1 MQGHRPPSRQKPPPE
16 ALHLFGAGLD
26 PGCGAPTLRDGPL
39 MRPSTSASVLR
50 NPVHNMP
57 ALRQA
62 PAMLMAQSR
71 MTVGDVRNA
80 ADEALRQVRGLVHK
94 LCMLHELHSVAA
106 LLDDAADGAQ
116 CQVSCWVLCLF
127 TACNAPVTVAR
138 SAVLCVSCVA
148 CIVFGIWSAE
158 APQILPA
165 TVSCFV
171 RSVSCLGHCC
181 RCFAVCQR

>member
-26 PGCGAPTLRDGPL
+26 PGCGAPALRDGPL

-62 PAMLMAQSR
+62 PAMFMAQSR

-80 ADEALRQVRGLVHK
+80 ADQALRQVRGLVHCPSATADFCK
-94 LCMLHELHSVAA
+94 LHELHSMGRKLIGAV
-106 LLDDAADGAQ
+106 DDAL
-116 CQVSCWVLCLF
+116 CQVSC
-127 TACNAPVTVAR
+127 
-138 SAVLCVSCVA
+138 
-148 CIVFGIWSAE
+148 
-158 APQILPA
+158 
-165 TVSCFV
+165 
-171 RSVSCLGHCC
+171 
-181 RCFAVCQR
+181 

>member
-80 ADEALRQVRGLVHK
+80 ADEALRQVRGLVH
-94 LCMLHELHSVAA
+94 
-106 LLDDAADGAQ
+106 
-116 CQVSCWVLCLF
+116 CLF
-127 TACNAPVTVAR
+127 ATANFACYMSCTVWPLCWTMRQTVPSAR
-138 SAVLCVSCVA
+138 
-148 CIVFGIWSAE
+148 
-158 APQILPA
+158 
-165 TVSCFV
+165 
-171 RSVSCLGHCC
+171 
-181 RCFAVCQR
+181 

>member
-26 PGCGAPTLRDGPL
+26 PGCGAPALRDGPL

-62 PAMLMAQSR
+62 PAMFMAQSR

-80 ADEALRQVRGLVHK
+80 ADQALRQVCGLVHHPFATAECCK
-94 LCMLHELHSVAA
+94 LNELHGMRRPLDRVPDNA
-106 LLDDAADGAQ
+106 LLPSE
-116 CQVSCWVLCLF
+116 C
-127 TACNAPVTVAR
+127 
-138 SAVLCVSCVA
+138 
-148 CIVFGIWSAE
+148 
-158 APQILPA
+158 
-165 TVSCFV
+165 
-171 RSVSCLGHCC
+171 
-181 RCFAVCQR
+181 